1 MRPSIAFVR
10 MSNFRIAPCSFTTPG
25 AERPTGS
32 RQLDAREE
40 AAHGGV
46 AHMFVGQ
53 TAYARLQGMT
63 DSASLTLLL
72 QQAHAGDAQAADQAY
87 RALYPELLKIAHARL
102 RIHNVPNLLDTQA
115 LVHES
120 FLRFVS
126 GAPVAIQNRKHFYAY
141 AAKAMRNIVID
152 FLRRT
157 HAQRR
162 GGELQQVT
170 FDTAVYGIAQPE
182 EEGVRAVL
190 VEDVE
195 RALLALEAMDP
206 DLAEL
211 VELRFYGGYTDAE
224 VAQAL
229 SISERTVRRH
239 WDKARAFLVLQMQAD

>member
-1 MRPSIAFVR
+1 MLRGLPRGRGEPAAGIAGNVFVAL
-10 MSNFRIAPCSFTTPG
+10 S
-25 AERPTGS
+25 
-32 RQLDAREE
+32 
-40 AAHGGV
+40 
-46 AHMFVGQ
+46 
-53 TAYARLQGMT
+53 AYARLQGMT
-63 DSASLTLLL
+63 DPASLTLLL

-87 RALYPELLKIAHARL
+87 TTLYPELLKIARARL
-102 RIHNVPNLLDTQA
+102 RMHNVPTLLDTQA

-126 GAPVAIQNRKHFYAY
+126 SGPVAIQNRKHFYAY
-141 AAKAMRNIVID
+141 AAKAMRHIVID

-157 HAQRR
+157 HAQRH

-170 FDTAVYGIAQPE
+170 FDTAVYGIAQPDDA
-182 EEGVRAVL
+182 GVRAVL

-195 RALLALEAMDP
+195 RALLALEALDP
-206 DLAEL
+206 GLAEL

-229 SISERTVRRH
+229 AISERTVRRH